1 MPSSTQA
8 GQPHF
13 SLLLSSLLTI
23 SCSLLFLVLE
33 KNGAMG
39 NLSRSESVYSG
50 LNICVF
56 TPQNSSTEVLVP
68 RVMVLWEALE
78 SDWVR

>member
-8 GQPHF
+8 GHPNF

-33 KNGAMG
+33 KNGATG
-39 NLSRSESVYSG
+39 NLSRSESVYFG

-56 TPQNSSTEVLVP
+56 DPQNLSIEVLVP
-68 RVMVLWEALE
+68 SVMVLWGALE
-78 SDWVR
+78 SDWVS